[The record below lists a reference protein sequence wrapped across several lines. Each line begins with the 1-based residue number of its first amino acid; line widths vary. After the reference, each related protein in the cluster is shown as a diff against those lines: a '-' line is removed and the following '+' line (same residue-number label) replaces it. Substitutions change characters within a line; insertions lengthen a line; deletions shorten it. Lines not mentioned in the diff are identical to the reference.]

1 MEKANVKIE
10 YQFSINIFK
19 QIGPHGNT
27 VLLSNSAR
35 DMQQVLLAGGPYPAD
50 GLVSSLE
57 MCARRSGASL
67 PAIGQLT
74 FDHLAPLQKFVNAHC
89 SASREDAWI
98 YYAVVSVPANVLSH
112 DDEPLGPNVKGP
124 LMHRSISLAGDQQN
138 QPWLAGYFLLK

>member
-1 MEKANVKIE
+1 MKNE
-10 YQFSINIFK
+10 FLFCIFLK

-27 VLLSNSAR
+27 VLLSNGAR

-74 FDHLAPLQKFVNAHC
+74 FDHLAPLRKFVDEHC
-89 SASREDAWI
+89 SASRVNKTQNFFRKMKAT
-98 YYAVVSVPANVLSH
+98 
-112 DDEPLGPNVKGP
+112 
-124 LMHRSISLAGDQQN
+124 LMKN
-138 QPWLAGYFLLK
+138 

>member
-1 MEKANVKIE
+1 
-10 YQFSINIFK
+10 
-19 QIGPHGNT
+19 
-27 VLLSNSAR
+27 
-35 DMQQVLLAGGPYPAD
+35 MQQVLLAGGPYPAD

-74 FDHLAPLQKFVNAHC
+74 FDHLAPLQKFVNEHC
-89 SASREDAWI
+89 SASKEDAWI

-124 LMHRSISLAGDQQN
+124 LMVRLKNILC
-138 QPWLAGYFLLK
+138 YFVLLVKLINLPFCLTTIASEYFACW

>member
-1 MEKANVKIE
+1 MSE
-10 YQFSINIFK
+10 FSIYQY

-74 FDHLAPLQKFVNAHC
+74 FDHLAPLQKFVNEHC
-89 SASREDAWI
+89 SASKVKLIFD
-98 YYAVVSVPANVLSH
+98 VPLNS
-112 DDEPLGPNVKGP
+112 
-124 LMHRSISLAGDQQN
+124 
-138 QPWLAGYFLLK
+138 YLKI

>member
-1 MEKANVKIE
+1 M
-10 YQFSINIFK
+10 IFRVFV

-74 FDHLAPLQKFVNAHC
+74 FDHLAPLQKFVNEHC
-89 SASREDAWI
+89 SASKEDAWI

-124 LMHRSISLAGDQQN
+124 LMVSFA
-138 QPWLAGYFLLK
+138 LKCFVFCNVIKLKNSPFCM

>member
-1 MEKANVKIE
+1 
-10 YQFSINIFK
+10 
-19 QIGPHGNT
+19 
-27 VLLSNSAR
+27 
-35 DMQQVLLAGGPYPAD
+35 MQQVLLAGGPYPAD

-67 PAIGQLT
+67 PAVGQLT
-74 FDHLAPLQKFVNAHC
+74 FDHLAPLQKFVDKHC

-124 LMHRSISLAGDQQN
+124 LMVSLHKICCFSFVPFVKLTNLPFCILTIASQ
-138 QPWLAGYFLLK
+138 YFSRW